1 MISSNSW
8 HRVVEMEINS
18 QTFAKDKQTS
28 RGAGRRLSHEIL
40 ALGGDAHTMSDIS
53 GDKQTSRGTGRRLSH
68 DAAWLG

>member
-18 QTFAKDKQTS
+18 QTVAKDKQTS
-28 RGAGRRLSHEIL
+28 RGAGRRLSHELL